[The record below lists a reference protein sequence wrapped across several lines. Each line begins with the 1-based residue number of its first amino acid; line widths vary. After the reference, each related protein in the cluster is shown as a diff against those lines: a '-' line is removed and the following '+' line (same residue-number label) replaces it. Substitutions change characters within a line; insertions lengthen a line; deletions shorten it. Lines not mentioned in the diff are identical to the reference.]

1 MTGRQDTI
9 FALATPPGRSAIA
22 VIRISGPAA
31 HAAPALFGAACP
43 APGCFQ
49 VARLLDDSGM
59 PLDQA
64 LVLAMA
70 GPRSSTGEDVVEI
83 HTHGSMAVTAAALRM
98 LGDASGFRPACAGE
112 FTHRMFANGKID
124 LLGTEALADLIDS
137 ETDRQRLQ
145 AWRQLDGALYKPV
158 TGWREEMVR
167 LGGRLEALIDFADE
181 DLPPSV
187 EAQLRDDSNALIRAI
202 EAVLDDGRMGEQVRS
217 GVTVSLLGPVNA
229 GKSTLLNLLAGRDA
243 AIVSDEAGTTRD
255 VVSVRLEINGV
266 PVTLLDTA
274 GVRQTGDLIEAEGV
288 RRAVEAARGASASLI
303 VLDGSDAGWPEALE
317 SLRGIAGPS
326 HGVILNKCDLMQEA
340 AVAAAAEAGALTVSL
355 AEGTGLETVVA
366 CLRDL
371 VVPANRD
378 EGSSLITRERHRTAL
393 EDTVASLQ
401 DALGHDFAMA
411 PELAAEDYRRAADS
425 LGRITGQIDA
435 EELLGSIFSSFCI
448 GK

>member
-1 MTGRQDTI
+1 MAGKRDTI

-22 VIRISGPAA
+22 VVRVSGPAA
-31 HAAPALFGAACP
+31 HKAPSLFGSTCP
-43 APGCFQ
+43 RPGCFR
-49 VARLLDDSGM
+49 VARLADTDGM
-59 PLDQA
+59 PLDEA
-64 LVLAMA
+64 LILAMA

-83 HTHGSMAVTAAALRM
+83 HTHGSAAVTAAVLRM
-98 LGDASGFRPACAGE
+98 LGAADGFRPAMAGE

-137 ETDRQRLQ
+137 ETNRQRLQ
-145 AWRQLDGALYKPV
+145 AWRQLDGALFRPV
-158 TGWREEMVR
+158 SEWREEMVS
-167 LGGRLEALIDFADE
+167 LGGQLEALIDFADE

-187 EAQLRDDSNALIRAI
+187 ESRLRDDTAGLIGTI
-202 EAVLDDGRMGEQVRS
+202 KAVLDDGRVGEQVRS

-229 GKSTLLNLLAGRDA
+229 GKSTLLNALAGRDA

-274 GVRQTGDLIEAEGV
+274 GVRQTGDLVEAEGV
-288 RRAVEAARGASASLI
+288 RRAVEAARGASASLV
-303 VLDGSDAGWPEALE
+303 VLDGSDPGWPETLDT
-317 SLRGIAGPS
+317 LRAIAGPA
-326 HGVILNKCDLMQEA
+326 HGVILNKRDLMDDKA
-340 AVAAAAEAGALTVSL
+340 LAAADGSGVITVSL
-355 AEGTGLETVVA
+355 VDGAGLDRVVA

-393 EDTVASLQ
+393 QDTVAALEA
-401 DALGHDFAMA
+401 ALGHDFAMS

>member
-1 MTGRQDTI
+1 
-9 FALATPPGRSAIA
+9 
-22 VIRISGPAA
+22 
-31 HAAPALFGAACP
+31 
-43 APGCFQ
+43 
-49 VARLLDDSGM
+49 
-59 PLDQA
+59 
-64 LVLAMA
+64 
-70 GPRSSTGEDVVEI
+70 
-83 HTHGSMAVTAAALRM
+83 TAAALRM

-202 EAVLDDGRMGEQVRS
+202 EAVLDDGRIGEQVRS

-401 DALGHDFAMA
+401 DALGNDFAMA